1 MHDRMTIVTYNMKK
15 EGSFGVSFLFLHFLF
30 VYDFDM

>member
-15 EGSFGVSFLFLHFLF
+15 EGSFGVSFLFLHFTLLLSKR
-30 VYDFDM
+30 